1 VSDNGTPSTLVRERD
16 IHVVDQKKMKK
27 ALRATLLGNFMEWY
41 DIGVFSYVM
50 TYITLH
56 FFPLPAPWDGLA
68 SFATLAVTFLVRPLG
83 GLILGPIGDR
93 IGRKKILA
101 FTIIMMSLGTFLI
114 GCLPTYQQIGV
125 LAPILLILL
134 KFVQGFS
141 TGGEYAGAAT
151 FIAEYSSDKRRGF
164 WGSFLDLGSYLG
176 FAASAGLVTILEI
189 ATSDAQMESWGWRV
203 AFWVALPLGLIG
215 LYMRSNIDESHAFEV
230 VQESRET
237 KSGAA
242 VARGEAP
249 TAAADTSMK
258 TQVSYLFRH
267 FWPQIL
273 MGSALVM
280 CAQVVGYALTTFMP
294 TYLTDTL
301 DYDTTH
307 GNALLVP
314 VLIIVSIGLPIFG
327 SISDRIGRRPV
338 MITGCIV
345 GVVLSIPA
353 FSLMMMG
360 STWSTLAGL
369 MIIGVIMM
377 FQVSIQASA
386 LPSLF
391 PTASR
396 YTAMGLMF
404 NIAVGLFGGTT
415 GFVITALQSI
425 LGTDYAGAYYI
436 MFACVVGGIGVFCM
450 KESAG
455 RNLLGSMPVV
465 DEKHEVKE
473 VLATLEENEKY
484 DLSTMPIEDYAAADD
499 RDDDE
504 DTEGTGERSGK
515 ESV

>member
-1 VSDNGTPSTLVRERD
+1 MTNNAPAPIQASD
-16 IHVVDQKKMKK
+16 IHVVDQTKMKK
-27 ALRATLLGNFMEWY
+27 ALRATLLGNFMEWF
-41 DIGVFSYVM
+41 DIGVFAYVM

-56 FFPLPAPWDGLA
+56 FFPLPEPWDGLA
-68 SFATLAVTFLVRPLG
+68 TFATLAVTFLVRPLG

-93 IGRKKILA
+93 VGRKAILA
-101 FTIIMMSLGTFLI
+101 FTIIMMSAGTFLI

-125 LAPILLILL
+125 AAPVILILL
-134 KFVQGFS
+134 KFIQGFS

-151 FIAEYSSDKRRGF
+151 FIAEYASDKRRGY

-176 FAASAGLVTILEI
+176 FAAAAALVTVLEL

-215 LYMRSNIDESHAFEV
+215 LYMRSNIDESHAFEA
-230 VQESRET
+230 VQESREERVGDT
-237 KSGAA
+237 VGA
-242 VARGEAP
+242 EAGKDGQ
-249 TAAADTSMK
+249 AAKAADSATSGSSDTSLK
-258 TQVSYLFRH
+258 GQVGYLFRN
-267 FWPQIL
+267 FWRQIL

-301 DYDTTH
+301 DYDTIH

-314 VLIIVSIGLPIFG
+314 VLIIVSVGLPLFG
-327 SISDRIGRRPV
+327 SLSDRIGRRPV
-338 MITGCIV
+338 MIAGCV
-345 GVVLSIPA
+345 FGVVLAIPA
-353 FSLMMMG
+353 FALMMMDHV
-360 STWSTLAGL
+360 WSTLAGL

-404 NIAVGLFGGTT
+404 NIAVALFGGTT
-415 GFVITALQSI
+415 GFVITALQNI

-436 MFACVVGGIGVFCM
+436 MFACIVGGIGVYCM
-450 KESAG
+450 RESAG

-465 DEKHEVKE
+465 DHHHEVDD
-473 VLATLEENEKY
+473 VLENLEANDKY
-484 DLSTMPIEDYAAADD
+484 DLSTMPIEGADPD
-499 RDDDE
+499 K
-504 DTEGTGERSGK
+504 TG
-515 ESV
+515 V

>member
-1 VSDNGTPSTLVRERD
+1 MANNAHSTAPIQASD
-16 IHVVDQKKMKK
+16 IHVVDQSKMKK
-27 ALRATLLGNFMEWY
+27 ALRATLLGNFMEWF

-68 SFATLAVTFLVRPLG
+68 TFATLAVTFLVRPLG
-83 GLILGPIGDR
+83 GLILGPLGDR
-93 IGRKKILA
+93 VGRKAILA

-125 LAPILLILL
+125 AAPVLLILL
-134 KFVQGFS
+134 KFIQGFS

-151 FIAEYSSDKRRGF
+151 FIAEYASDKRRGF

-176 FAASAGLVTILEI
+176 FAAAAGLVTVLEL
-189 ATSDAQMESWGWRV
+189 ATTDAQMESWGWRI

-215 LYMRSNIDESHAFEV
+215 LYMRSNIDESHAFEA
-230 VQESRET
+230 VQESREERVGDT
-237 KSGAA
+237 VAASGKNGGAGA
-242 VARGEAP
+242 SGS
-249 TAAADTSMK
+249 TDTSLK
-258 TQVSYLFRH
+258 GQVSYLFRN

-301 DYDTTH
+301 GYDTVH

-314 VLIIVSIGLPIFG
+314 VLIIVSVGLPLFG
-327 SISDRIGRRPV
+327 SLSDRIGRRPV
-338 MITGCIV
+338 MIAGCAV
-345 GVVLSIPA
+345 GVVFAIPA
-353 FSLMMMG
+353 FALMMMDHV
-360 STWSTLAGL
+360 WSTLAGL

-404 NIAVGLFGGTT
+404 NIAVALFGGTT
-415 GFVITALQSI
+415 GFVITALQSV

-436 MFACVVGGIGVFCM
+436 MFACIVGSIGVYCM
-450 KESAG
+450 RESAG

-465 DEKHEVKE
+465 DEKHEVTE
-473 VLATLEENEKY
+473 VLDGIEDNEKY
-484 DLSTMPIEDYAAADD
+484 DLSTMPIEDAGVGAGD
-499 RDDDE
+499 RA
-504 DTEGTGERSGK
+504 G
-515 ESV
+515 V

>member
-1 VSDNGTPSTLVRERD
+1 MANNAPSTTPIEASD
-16 IHVVDQKKMKK
+16 IHVVDQSKMKK

-50 TYITLH
+50 TYITFH
-56 FFPLPAPWDGLA
+56 FFPLPSPWDGLA

-93 IGRKKILA
+93 VGRKAILA
-101 FTIIMMSLGTFLI
+101 FTIIMMSAGTFLI
-114 GCLPTYQQIGV
+114 GCLPTYQQIGIV
-125 LAPILLILL
+125 APVLLILL

-176 FAASAGLVTILEI
+176 FAAAAALVSVLEVV
-189 ATSDAQMESWGWRV
+189 TTDAQMESWGWRV
-203 AFWVALPLGLIG
+203 AFWVALPLGLTG
-215 LYMRSNIDESHAFEV
+215 LYMRSNIEESQAFEA
-230 VQESRET
+230 VQESREERVGDT
-237 KSGAA
+237 VDASSQDGEDAA
-242 VARGEAP
+242 
-249 TAAADTSMK
+249 TAASGGNDTSLMG
-258 TQVSYLFRH
+258 QVSYLIRH
-267 FWPQIL
+267 FWPEIL

-301 DYDTTH
+301 GYDTVH

-314 VLIIVSIGLPIFG
+314 VLIIVSIGLPLFG
-327 SISDRIGRRPV
+327 SLSDRIGRRPV
-338 MITGCIV
+338 MITGCVV
-345 GVVLSIPA
+345 GVVFAIPA
-353 FSLMMMG
+353 FALMMMDHV
-360 STWSTLAGL
+360 WSTLAGL

-404 NIAVGLFGGTT
+404 NVAVALFGGTT
-415 GFVITALQSI
+415 GFVITALQNLIGS
-425 LGTDYAGAYYI
+425 DFAGAYYI
-436 MFACVVGGIGVFCM
+436 MFACIVGGIGVYFM
-450 KESAG
+450 RESAG

-465 DEKHEVKE
+465 DEEHEVTE
-473 VLATLEENEKY
+473 VLESLETNEKY
-484 DLSTMPIEDYAAADD
+484 DLDTMPIEGAEAVGAQ
-499 RDDDE
+499 
-504 DTEGTGERSGK
+504 
-515 ESV
+515 V